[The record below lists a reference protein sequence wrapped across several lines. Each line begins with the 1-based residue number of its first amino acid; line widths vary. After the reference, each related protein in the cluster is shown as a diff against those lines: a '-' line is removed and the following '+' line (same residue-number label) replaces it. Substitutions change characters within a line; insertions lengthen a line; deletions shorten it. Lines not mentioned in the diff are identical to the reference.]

1 MRFRRGDIILLTFPF
16 ADGTG
21 GKLRPAVVVQANTN
35 NERLINTIVAM
46 ITSTTDRAAH
56 EPTQLLIDVN
66 TPEGKQSGLLHT
78 SAIKCENLFTIEQR
92 MVARAIGTLPQ
103 AVMAHVDLCLKK
115 SLGLTA

>member
-16 ADGTG
+16 SDGIG

-56 EPTQLLIDVN
+56 EPTQLLIDVH

-78 SAIKCENLFTIEQR
+78 SAIKCENLFTVELRLI
-92 MVARAIGTLPQ
+92 ARAIGTLPQ
-103 AVMAHVDLCLKK
+103 AVMTHVDLCLKK